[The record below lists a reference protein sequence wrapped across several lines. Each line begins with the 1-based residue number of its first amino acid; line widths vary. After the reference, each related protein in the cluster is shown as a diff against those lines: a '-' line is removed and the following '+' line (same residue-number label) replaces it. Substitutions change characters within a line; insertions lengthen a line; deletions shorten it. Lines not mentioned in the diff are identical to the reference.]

1 MKTQI
6 CIYRTILLFIS
17 LFLFACSKEQ
27 VENKTE
33 IAEPQP
39 LMLSA
44 DRKKFIN
51 TLVNV
56 RILHSVSIDERGY
69 RHNNYQAVYGYRLW
83 EVLLDNEDF
92 QKLTPKELEYAI
104 TCIAEQTAYQSYR
117 LSHQQHVSD
126 TTKIELP
133 YPWENFKASL
143 QALWS
148 ADWIRFY
155 SKAWL
160 VYAKKA
166 EQQGKPLNRISFGE
180 LQTFLAL
187 HTIEV
192 GEELKDNTLV
202 PALLTIITQ
211 ELESLKHRE
220 LKISIWNPLYPFYK
234 E

>member
-1 MKTQI
+1 MKAQLF
-6 CIYRTILLFIS
+6 IYRTILLFIS

-27 VENKTE
+27 VDDSSLPSTPVSQELTTGQKDF
-33 IAEPQP
+33 I
-39 LMLSA
+39 
-44 DRKKFIN
+44 KK
-51 TLVNV
+51 LVNV
-56 RILHSVSIDERGY
+56 RILYSVSIDEKGY
-69 RHNNYQAVYGYRLW
+69 RRSNYQEVYGYRLW
-83 EVLLDNEDF
+83 EVLLDNENF
-92 QKLTPKELEYAI
+92 QKLTPKGLEYAI

-117 LSHQQHVSD
+117 LSYQQHVSD

-133 YPWENFKASL
+133 YPWENFKVSL

-160 VYAKKA
+160 AYAKKA

-180 LQTFLAL
+180 LQTFLTL

-202 PALLTIITQ
+202 PALLTIIS
-211 ELESLKHRE
+211 EEAESLKHRE
-220 LKISIWNPLYPFYK
+220 PKISIWNPLYPFYK